1 MGEMQRR
8 SGSMDE
14 LIERME
20 DMLVPL
26 ERDDDELQHFHATYL
41 RTTKAVKKALAD
53 GHFLD
58 TEWVEGWDVAFAD
71 LYLVALEHWNR
82 GDPPATPWQI
92 AFEACRQRGIPH
104 LRYVLLGM
112 NAHINYDLPQ
122 ALLAVISDPE
132 FDDPSLIARRAE
144 DHERIDDILASRVAA
159 EDREL
164 AKVEGPGE
172 RTLLD
177 RMLQP
182 FNRQGT
188 RRFLKEARRK
198 VWSNARQL
206 SLARR
211 AGPDALVAR
220 LAELEEL
227 SRARVADL
235 RAPGQ
240 VILKLARRGFG
251 VELAA

>member
-1 MGEMQRR
+1 VQP
-8 SGSMDE
+8 SGTIDE
-14 LIERME
+14 LIARME
-20 DMLVPL
+20 EMLVPL
-26 ERDDDELQHFHATYL
+26 EQDDDELQHFHATYM
-41 RTTKAVKKALAD
+41 RTTKAVKAEIER
-53 GHFLD
+53 GGFLD
-58 TEWVEGWDVAFAD
+58 DEWAERWDVAFAD
-71 LYLVALEHWNR
+71 LYLVALEQWA
-82 GDPPATPWQI
+82 GGEAPPTPWQI
-92 AFEACRQRGIPH
+92 AFEACRHRGLPH

-122 ALLAVISDPE
+122 ALLAVITDEE
-132 FDDPSLIARRAE
+132 FDDPELIARRSA
-144 DHERIDDILASRVAA
+144 DHEHIDGILAARVAV

-188 RRFLKEARRK
+188 KRFLKEARRK
-198 VWSNARQL
+198 VWANARQL
-206 SLARR
+206 SLARQ
-211 AGPDALVAR
+211 AGPEALSRR

-227 SRARVADL
+227 SGARVADL

>member
-1 MGEMQRR
+1 
-8 SGSMDE
+8 
-14 LIERME
+14 
-20 DMLVPL
+20 
-26 ERDDDELQHFHATYL
+26 
-41 RTTKAVKKALAD
+41 
-53 GHFLD
+53 
-58 TEWVEGWDVAFAD
+58 
-71 LYLVALEHWNR
+71 
-82 GDPPATPWQI
+82 
-92 AFEACRQRGIPH
+92 
-104 LRYVLLGM
+104 M

-122 ALLAVISDPE
+122 ALLTVITDGE
-132 FDDPSLIARRAE
+132 FDDPGLIARRAA
-144 DHERIDDILASRVAA
+144 DHERIDDILASRVTA

-164 AKVEGPGE
+164 AKVEEPGE

-182 FNRQGT
+182 FKRQGT
-188 RRFLKEARRK
+188 KRFLKEARRK
-198 VWSNARQL
+198 VWANARQL

-211 AGPDALVAR
+211 AGPRALSAR

-251 VELAA
+251 VELTA

>member
-1 MGEMQRR
+1 M
-8 SGSMDE
+8 
-14 LIERME
+14 
-20 DMLVPL
+20 
-26 ERDDDELQHFHATYL
+26 
-41 RTTKAVKKALAD
+41 
-53 GHFLD
+53 
-58 TEWVEGWDVAFAD
+58 
-71 LYLVALEHWNR
+71 
-82 GDPPATPWQI
+82 
-92 AFEACRQRGIPH
+92 
-104 LRYVLLGM
+104 
-112 NAHINYDLPQ
+112 
-122 ALLAVISDPE
+122 
-132 FDDPSLIARRAE
+132 
-144 DHERIDDILASRVAA
+144 
-159 EDREL
+159 
-164 AKVEGPGE
+164 EGPGE

-198 VWSNARQL
+198 VWANARQL

-211 AGPDALVAR
+211 EGPGPLAAR
-220 LAELEEL
+220 LAQLEEL

>member
-1 MGEMQRR
+1 
-8 SGSMDE
+8 
-14 LIERME
+14 
-20 DMLVPL
+20 
-26 ERDDDELQHFHATYL
+26 
-41 RTTKAVKKALAD
+41 
-53 GHFLD
+53 
-58 TEWVEGWDVAFAD
+58 
-71 LYLVALEHWNR
+71 
-82 GDPPATPWQI
+82 
-92 AFEACRQRGIPH
+92 
-104 LRYVLLGM
+104 M

-122 ALLAVISDPE
+122 ALLTVITDGE
-132 FDDPSLIARRAE
+132 FDDPGLIARRAA

-164 AKVEGPGE
+164 AKVEEPGE

-188 RRFLKEARRK
+188 KRFLKEARRK
-198 VWSNARQL
+198 VWANARQL

-211 AGPDALVAR
+211 AGPQALSAR

-251 VELAA
+251 VELTA